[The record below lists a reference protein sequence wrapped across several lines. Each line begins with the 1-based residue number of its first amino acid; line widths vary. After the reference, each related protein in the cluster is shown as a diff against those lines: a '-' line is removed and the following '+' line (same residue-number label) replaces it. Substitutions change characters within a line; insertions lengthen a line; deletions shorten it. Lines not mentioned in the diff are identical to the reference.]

1 MEFMQRMG
9 QVTEG
14 GSMSFYFASKF
25 STLSLFI
32 IRIVFTLSVLV
43 NLMAS
48 LWYERLIVAYFKVG
62 PEVTHCNVCVGGG
75 SLRLKGLKTVG
86 LGLLIKVRWF
96 CLPSGETRMRC

>member
-1 MEFMQRMG
+1 MQRMG

-48 LWYERLIVAYFKVG
+48 LWYDALI
-62 PEVTHCNVCVGGG
+62 CS
-75 SLRLKGLKTVG
+75 SL
-86 LGLLIKVRWF
+86 
-96 CLPSGETRMRC
+96 

>member
-1 MEFMQRMG
+1 MCTASVIVVDASYPTLRKSMQRMG

-48 LWYERLIVAYFKVG
+48 LWYARLICSTFSKLDLNSRIVMV
-62 PEVTHCNVCVGGG
+62 V
-75 SLRLKGLKTVG
+75 
-86 LGLLIKVRWF
+86 
-96 CLPSGETRMRC
+96 